1 MSCCEKPCMTTRHI
15 ESLPQAMLKGSQVD
29 PQISR
34 PHLDRDIVCVGFR
47 PARVGFLTTLEPK
60 Q

>member
-1 MSCCEKPCMTTRHI
+1 MTTRHI